1 MLKFPTVLEMYFFG
15 VLIFISVVIS
25 ASARYIYLP
34 KRSRPVGCNYGGH
47 IYPPGDIYTDHD
59 GCYGIV
65 CDPRGRVYYIYWD
78 NFYCGQSTSQPPTT
92 VPSATSTPPPTTTAP
107 PYPST
112 TPPTTTIPP
121 TQPPRGCSY
130 NGKLYPPGEIENGND
145 GQGWCYGTY
154 CSEDYKVLHWD
165 NFHCGPSTTILP
177 LTTTPPYPSTT
188 PPTTTVLS
196 TPSGPPPGMCS
207 YNGKLYPPGE
217 IENGND
223 GQGWC
228 FGTYC
233 SEDYKVLHW
242 DNFHCGPST
251 TIPPPTTTPPY
262 PSTTPPTT
270 TVPSTPSGPPPG
282 MCSYNGK
289 LYPPGEIENGNNGQG
304 GATEHTVA
312 RIIRCCIGII
322 SIAGHLPLSPRLP
335 RRPRTQVQPRLQPQ
349 FLPLPPVHHQ
359 GCAPSTGN
367 FIRPAK
373 SRMGM
378 TARGG
383 ASEHTV
389 ARIIRCCIGIISIA
403 GHYHIPRFLHLPRR
417 PHTLKHYH
425 IPRSLRRNHK
435 NGTDHPLTDVRNVKD
450 TDFHSYLELTFNL

>member
-1 MLKFPTVLEMYFFG
+1 MIHVAVCTLYIGTT
-15 VLIFISVVIS
+15 FIA
-25 ASARYIYLP
+25 ASPHLSRQQQSPLLP
-34 KRSRPVGCNYGGH
+34 PLHHLPRRRSRTQVQPRLQPQF
-47 IYPPGDIYTDHD
+47 PPLNHHEGA
-59 GCYGIV
+59 
-65 CDPRGRVYYIYWD
+65 
-78 NFYCGQSTSQPPTT
+78 PTT
-92 VPSATSTPPPTTTAP
+92 GNFIRPAKSRMVMTA
-107 PYPST
+107 
-112 TPPTTTIPP
+112 
-121 TQPPRGCSY
+121 R
-130 NGKLYPPGEIENGND
+130 
-145 GQGWCYGTY
+145 
-154 CSEDYKVLHWD
+154 
-165 NFHCGPSTTILP
+165 
-177 LTTTPPYPSTT
+177 
-188 PPTTTVLS
+188 
-196 TPSGPPPGMCS
+196 
-207 YNGKLYPPGE
+207 
-217 IENGND
+217 
-223 GQGWC
+223 
-228 FGTYC
+228 
-233 SEDYKVLHW
+233 
-242 DNFHCGPST
+242 
-251 TIPPPTTTPPY
+251 
-262 PSTTPPTT
+262 
-270 TVPSTPSGPPPG
+270 
-282 MCSYNGK
+282 
-289 LYPPGEIENGNNGQG
+289 G
-304 GATEHTVA
+304 GATEHTVARIIRCCIGIISIAGHLPLSPRLPRRPRTQVQPRLQPQFFPLPPVHHQGCAPTTGNFIRPAKSRMGMTARGGASEHTVA

-435 NGTDHPLTDVRNVKD
+435 NGTDHLLTDVRNVKD